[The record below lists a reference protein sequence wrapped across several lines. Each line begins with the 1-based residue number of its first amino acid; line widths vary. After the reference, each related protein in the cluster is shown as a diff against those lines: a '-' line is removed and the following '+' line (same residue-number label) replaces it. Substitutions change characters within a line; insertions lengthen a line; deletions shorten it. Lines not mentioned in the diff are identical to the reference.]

1 MASVPMPHFHVSGM
15 HALVVFL
22 FVVVMFGSAHLL
34 ACSHPTNTVAQG
46 WLALGF

>member
-1 MASVPMPHFHVSGM
+1 MATIPHFHVSGA

-22 FVVVMFGSAHLL
+22 FIVAIFGALHLL
-34 ACSHPTNTVAQG
+34 AASKPDLTVSQA